1 MRRARTNSW
10 IPDAW
15 PLLLSREQVCAYLG
29 ISPDTFSKVCPVPPV
44 DMGAQVVRYHRWQIE
59 AWANALPPRS
69 KPSQETT
76 RAQIAAEDRL
86 AIVIERIRS
95 GSTPDNRLTSD
106 LDAIEVIEGQRTEAL
121 LRVRAA
127 IASGPIQLK
136 AESIG
141 SRGASP
147 TQADPGKSKDR
158 P

>member
-69 KPSQETT
+69 KPTHEAT

-86 AIVIERIRS
+86 AIVIERIKA
-95 GSTPDNRLTSD
+95 GSTPGNRHGSELEAEEEGTR
-106 LDAIEVIEGQRTEAL
+106 EGQRAEAL
-121 LRVRAA
+121 
-127 IASGPIQLK
+127 
-136 AESIG
+136 
-141 SRGASP
+141 
-147 TQADPGKSKDR
+147 
-158 P
+158 